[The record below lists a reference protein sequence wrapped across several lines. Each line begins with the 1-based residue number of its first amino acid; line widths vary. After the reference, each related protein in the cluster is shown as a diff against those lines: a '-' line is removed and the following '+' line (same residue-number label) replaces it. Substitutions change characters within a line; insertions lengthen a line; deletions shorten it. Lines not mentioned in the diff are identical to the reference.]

1 MSEPETKPSPLDEI
15 RAKIAARKAA
25 HQQAREEQ
33 ELVDLIALDEAQE
46 QHGVDGVATLS
57 IPFTEGLPAMCAART
72 PTLNEIKRYRTR
84 AKEKNADMTKA
95 AEELAS
101 TCLVYPD
108 RETFA
113 KMVAERP
120 AIHAQLGVEAIKLAT
135 GKSEAEGK
143 E

>member
-1 MSEPETKPSPLDEI
+1 MSEESTKRSQLDEV
-15 RAKIAARKAA
+15 RARIAARKEE
-25 HQQAREEQ
+25 HQKAREEQ
-33 ELVDLIALDEAQE
+33 ELADLIGLDEAQE
-46 QHGVDGVATLS
+46 QHGVDGVITLS
-57 IPFTEGLPAMCAART
+57 VPFTQGLPAMCAART

-84 AKEKNADMTKA
+84 AKEKNADMVKA

-135 GKSEAEGK
+135 GRSEAEGK